1 MPRLTA
7 YLEKLIE
14 SGWLLS
20 LVVVPL
26 FFNVYS
32 YRVFEPDK
40 LSLFRALA
48 SLMAVPGGLLAAV
61 RWKRAAG
68 DGLSWD
74 AVRSWLAAPLV
85 LPALLTGIV
94 TLLATAWS
102 VFPRASLMGSYQRLQ
117 GTYTTL
123 CYLILFG
130 CVLAYLRKKH
140 QVERA
145 LTVIV
150 LTSLPVA
157 MYGVLQHHGLDPL
170 PWQGDVTT
178 RVASTMGNAIFVGAY
193 LIMVIPL
200 TVSRWLSGARSL
212 TAERHGGAPAIV
224 PVVAVCLVI
233 AQVLAWA
240 ALPFSQAILVAMLL
254 LFAGLLLAAVTRT
267 SLSNGGDTLISGLV
281 LAVQLVALLFSGS
294 RGPQVG
300 LLGGLVLMALLM
312 AAVSRRRR
320 LAAGVVASGVTLLL
334 LLLVMNLPNS
344 PLAPVR
350 DVPYVGR
357 LGRLLELDQ
366 GTGKV
371 RTLIWEGAVDLL
383 QADPWRAVIG
393 YGPESMSVVYN
404 RYYPAELAHYEARTA
419 SPDRSHNEIFDVL
432 ITTGLPGLI
441 AHLTLFVGVIA
452 YGLDRLGLVPDR
464 RSRAQLLSAAGVG
477 GLLGIVFP
485 VVLDGSLRLSG
496 VGLPMG
502 VIAGIMVYV
511 SIVAMLGRSAPT
523 ALQPWQQAMVIAL
536 LATIVAHW
544 IEISVGIAIAS
555 TRVYFWMYAALL
567 VSVAQWRPSASLSS
581 SLSSSPDHN
590 RMRPTGGRRQ
600 AARSR
605 RRQAVR
611 TTPGAP
617 GESTRK
623 PWLRLSGLAPVLAM
637 IPVTLAW
644 NFLGSAESQG
654 TLLAMLVPGLD
665 RSGEP
670 SWAGLLWLIVT
681 TLIVIVVTL
690 LCDRAPEGPVD
701 ASPRRGREKALAAAL
716 PVLATILYSV
726 VLALGL
732 KRPVDPLALFT
743 GYLVTIAIGF
753 TGEAWVLTRNG
764 QESPI
769 RLSSRMG
776 SAALAL
782 LVAAAV
788 FAWFANI
795 VPVRADMV
803 YKQGLQY
810 DGVQN
815 WGQAAVR
822 YELASEMA
830 PSQDYYLLF
839 AGRARLE
846 QAREAGDPE
855 RDALFE
861 AAIDHLQTAR
871 RLSPLNTDHAANLAR
886 AYRSWAEEEAN
897 SSKTAEHLQRALQHY
912 KDAIALSPQNAQL
925 YNEAGMTLAALG
937 DVEGARGYYLQS
949 LELDD
954 RYAPTYL
961 LLGDLHLDAE
971 EWAEAIALYEKAVAL
986 APSSVSALSRLA
998 YAHAQAENWDEAI
1011 AANLAVLEQ
1020 VPEDYITLR
1029 NLVYIYYA
1037 QQDTENALAYLDRA
1051 LAVAPEAEAG
1061 ALKALREQ
1069 LDR

>member
-40 LSLFRALA
+40 LALFRALA
-48 SLMAVPGGLLAAV
+48 TLMAVLAGLLAAL
-61 RWKRAAG
+61 RWRRSERH
-68 DGLSWD
+68 GLSWD

-94 TLLATAWS
+94 SLLATAWS

-123 CYLILFG
+123 CYLTLFG
-130 CVLAYLRKKH
+130 CVLAYLRH
-140 QVERA
+140 RRQVERA

-157 MYGVLQHHGLDPL
+157 MYGLLQHHGLDPL

-212 TAERHGGAPAIV
+212 MAERHGGAPALV
-224 PVVAVCLVI
+224 PVVAVCLVN

-254 LFAGLLLAAVTRT
+254 LFAGLLVAAVTKI
-267 SLSNGGDTLISGLV
+267 SLANAGDTLISGLV
-281 LAVQLVALLFSGS
+281 LAVQLVALLFTGS

-300 LLGGLVLMALLM
+300 LLGGLVLMALLTV
-312 AAVSRRRR
+312 AVSRRRR
-320 LAAGVVASGVTLLL
+320 VAVGVVASGVSLLV

-344 PLAPVR
+344 PLASVR
-350 DVPYVGR
+350 EVPYVGR

-366 GTGKV
+366 GTGRV

-383 QADPWRAVIG
+383 QADPWRAAIG
-393 YGPESMSVVYN
+393 YGPESMYVVYN

-419 SPDRSHNEIFDVL
+419 SPDRSHNEIFDAL
-432 ITTGLPGLI
+432 ITTGVPGLA
-441 AHLTLFVGVIA
+441 AHLALFVGVIV
-452 YGLDRLGLVPDR
+452 YGLDRLGLASDR
-464 RSRAQLLSAAGVG
+464 RSRAQLLSAADVG

-496 VGLPMG
+496 VGLPIG

-511 SIVAMLGRSAPT
+511 SIVAMLGRSTPT
-523 ALQPWQQAMVIAL
+523 DLQPWQRALVIAL
-536 LATIVAHW
+536 LATVVAHW

-555 TRVYFWMYAALL
+555 TRVYFWTYAALL
-567 VSVAQWRPSASLSS
+567 VSVAQWRPSGGPASSDTS
-581 SLSSSPDHN
+581 NTAPTPV
-590 RMRPTGGRRQ
+590 RPIGGRRR

-605 RRQAVR
+605 HRQALRAAADAPKGAAR
-611 TTPGAP
+611 T
-617 GESTRK
+617 RR
-623 PWLRLSGLAPVLAM
+623 LRLSGLGFVLAM

-644 NFLGSAESQG
+644 DLIGSTESQD
-654 TLLAMLVPGLD
+654 TLLGMLVPG
-665 RSGEP
+665 SGP
-670 SWAGLLWLIVT
+670 SGGRTSAGLLWLIMT
-681 TLIVIVVTL
+681 TMLVIVVRL
-690 LCDRAPEGPVD
+690 LCDRAPEGKTDTP
-701 ASPRRGREKALAAAL
+701 AGRGREIALAAAI
-716 PVLATILYSV
+716 PILATILYSV
-726 VLALGL
+726 LLAFGL
-732 KRPVDPLALFT
+732 KRPVEPLALFT
-743 GYLVTIAIGF
+743 GYLVTLAVGF
-753 TGEAWVLTRNG
+753 LGVAWTLARDGEPAPVRV
-764 QESPI
+764 
-769 RLSSRMG
+769 SRRM
-776 SAALAL
+776 SLAL
-782 LVAAAV
+782 LAVLGATVALV
-788 FAWFANI
+788 WFANI
-795 VPVRADMV
+795 APIRADMV

-810 DGVQN
+810 DGAQN
-815 WGQAAVR
+815 WGQAAAR

-846 QAREAGDPE
+846 QAREVTDHE

-861 AAIDHLQTAR
+861 AAIDHLQTAH

-897 SSKTAEHLQRALQHY
+897 SGEAAEHLQRALQHY
-912 KDAIALSPQNAQL
+912 KDAIALSPQNVQL

-971 EWAEAIALYEKAVAL
+971 EWADAIALYEKAVAL
-986 APSSVSALSRLA
+986 TPSSVSALSRLA

-1037 QQDTENALAYLDRA
+1037 QQDTETALAYLDQA

-1061 ALKALREQ
+1061 ALRALREQ

>member
-40 LSLFRALA
+40 LGLFRFLA
-48 SLMAVPGGLLAAV
+48 TLMGVLAGLLV
-61 RWKRAAG
+61 VLRWKRAENG
-68 DGLSWD
+68 SLSWD
-74 AVRSWLAAPLV
+74 AVRSWIAAPLV

-94 TLLATAWS
+94 SLLTTAWS

-130 CVLAYLRKKH
+130 CVLAYLRQKH
-140 QVERA
+140 QVKRV

-157 MYGVLQHHGLDPL
+157 LYGVLQHHGMDPL
-170 PWQGDVTT
+170 PWQGDVTE

-200 TVSRWLSGARSL
+200 TLSRWLSGAKALVAGR
-212 TAERHGGAPAIV
+212 RDGAARLF
-224 PVVAVCLVI
+224 PVLAAFSVI

-240 ALPFSQAILVAMLL
+240 MLPFSVAILVAMLL
-254 LFAGLLLAAVTRT
+254 LFAGLLVAVVTKAT
-267 SLSNGGDTLISGLV
+267 LSIVGDTLISGLV

-300 LLGGLVLMALLM
+300 LLGGLALMALLTV
-312 AAVSRRRR
+312 AVARRRR
-320 LAAGVVASGVTLLL
+320 VAFGVVIAGATLLV

-350 DVPYVGR
+350 EVPYIGR

-366 GTGKV
+366 GTGRV

-383 QADPWRAVIG
+383 QADPWRATIG
-393 YGPESMSVVYN
+393 YGPESMYVVYN

-419 SPDRSHNEIFDVL
+419 SPDRAHNEIFDAL

-441 AHLTLFVGVIA
+441 AHLTLFVGVIV
-452 YGLDRLGLVPDR
+452 YGLDRLGLASDR
-464 RSRAQLLSAAGVG
+464 RSRARLLSAAGVG
-477 GLLGIVFP
+477 GLLGIVLP

-496 VGLPMG
+496 VGLPIG
-502 VIAGIMVYV
+502 IVAGIMIYV
-511 SIVAMLGRSAPT
+511 SIAAMLGRSVPNDM
-523 ALQPWQQAMVIAL
+523 QPWQQTLVTAL
-536 LATIVAHW
+536 LAAVVAHW

-555 TRVYFWMYAALL
+555 TRVYFWTYAALL
-567 VSVAQWRPSASLSS
+567 VSVARWRPDDSIPLTLASSNKT
-581 SLSSSPDHN
+581 P
-590 RMRPTGGRRQ
+590 RRPTGGSGQ
-600 AARSR
+600 ATRSR
-605 RRQAVR
+605 RSQAVR
-611 TTPGAP
+611 ETAVAAR
-617 GESTRK
+617 ESSPK
-623 PWLRLSGLAPVLAM
+623 PWLPLTRVAPVLAM

-644 NFLGSAESQG
+644 DLIGSAERQA
-654 TLLAMLVPGLD
+654 TLLAMLVPVLD

-670 SWAGLLWLIVT
+670 SSTGLLWLIMT
-681 TLIVIVVTL
+681 TILVIVVTL
-690 LCDRAPEGPVD
+690 ACESSQQGN
-701 ASPRRGREKALAAAL
+701 SSFSGRWRLKAFAAAI
-716 PVLATILYSV
+716 PILATVLYSV
-726 VLALGL
+726 LLAVSLARPVEPLALLNGYLVTLALGL
-732 KRPVDPLALFT
+732 LGQAWALAKDAAPSPV
-743 GYLVTIAIGF
+743 
-753 TGEAWVLTRNG
+753 
-764 QESPI
+764 
-769 RLSSRMG
+769 RLSRRMA
-776 SAALAL
+776 SAALAMFL
-782 LVAAAV
+782 GVVVL
-788 FAWFANI
+788 AWFANI
-795 VPVRADMV
+795 VPIRADMV

-810 DGVQN
+810 DGAQN
-815 WGQAAVR
+815 WGQAAAR

-846 QAREAGDPE
+846 QAREAAEAE
-855 RDALFE
+855 RDPLFG
-861 AAIDHLQTAR
+861 AAIDHLQRAR

-886 AYRSWAEEEAN
+886 AYRTWAEAEAN
-897 SSKTAEHLQRALQHY
+897 GGQAREHLERALQHY
-912 KDAIALSPQNAQL
+912 TEAIALSPQNAQL
-925 YNEAGMTLAALG
+925 YNEAGMTLSALG
-937 DVEGARGYYLQS
+937 DVEGARGYFIQS

-961 LLGDLHLDAE
+961 LLGDLHLDAD
-971 EWAEAIALYEKAVAL
+971 EWADAITFYNKAVAL
-986 APSSVSALSRLA
+986 TPNSVSALSRLA
-998 YAHAQAENWDEAI
+998 YAHAQAENWDQAI

-1029 NLVYIYYA
+1029 NLVYIFYT
-1037 QQDTENALAYLDRA
+1037 QQDAASALAYLDRA

-1061 ALKALREQ
+1061 ALWALREQ